1 MKAIVVGA
9 GEIGRHL
16 AKVLASEG
24 RDTVL
29 IDQSEGVRQH
39 VQESADIM
47 TLQGSGTSSM
57 LLKEAGISD
66 ADLFIAVTDS
76 DKVNIIAC
84 AIANQN
90 GAKTKVAR
98 VSSTEYFNN
107 EEILK
112 PSDFGI
118 DILINP
124 EKLSANEFVRL
135 LSFPDTREFVEFEN
149 GKIQLVAFNV
159 DSNNPL
165 VGKSMGNLVGYSWAS
180 KLRFTAIKRPDG
192 ETVIPTGR
200 DSIQKADEVFVI
212 GSREAINEMLDFC
225 NVAYRVK
232 PHRVIVVGANR
243 VGIYI
248 AQSLEI
254 NGINTK
260 LVDKNLD
267 KAETASGIL
276 GKSTVL
282 CGDYLDPLFLDEI
295 GVKDVDG
302 FISVTGHDEDDI
314 MACVTAKQNGAKYV
328 SALIQQPRYLPILA
342 DIPLLDAVVSRHLVA
357 VSEILHLVRRGH
369 IISAAS
375 LHEIEAE
382 VLEMIVDPGTKIA
395 GKTVSSIRFPDHA
408 LIAAIVRRGIHTVA
422 TGDLTILPG
431 DHVIVF
437 SLPDAIS
444 KVEELFLAK

>member
-39 VQESADIM
+39 VQESADVM

-165 VGKSMGNLVGYSWAS
+165 VGKSMGNLVG
-180 KLRFTAIKRPDG
+180 
-192 ETVIPTGR
+192 
-200 DSIQKADEVFVI
+200 
-212 GSREAINEMLDFC
+212 
-225 NVAYRVK
+225 
-232 PHRVIVVGANR
+232 
-243 VGIYI
+243 
-248 AQSLEI
+248 
-254 NGINTK
+254 
-260 LVDKNLD
+260 
-267 KAETASGIL
+267 
-276 GKSTVL
+276 
-282 CGDYLDPLFLDEI
+282 
-295 GVKDVDG
+295 
-302 FISVTGHDEDDI
+302 
-314 MACVTAKQNGAKYV
+314 
-328 SALIQQPRYLPILA
+328 
-342 DIPLLDAVVSRHLVA
+342 
-357 VSEILHLVRRGH
+357 
-369 IISAAS
+369 
-375 LHEIEAE
+375 
-382 VLEMIVDPGTKIA
+382 
-395 GKTVSSIRFPDHA
+395 
-408 LIAAIVRRGIHTVA
+408 
-422 TGDLTILPG
+422 
-431 DHVIVF
+431 
-437 SLPDAIS
+437 
-444 KVEELFLAK
+444 